1 MKEIALHLLDIAE
14 NSLDAG
20 ATKVE
25 LVIEMTPEGMLEI
38 SILDNGRGMDD
49 ETLKM
54 TSDPFFTSRTTRR
67 VGMGIPL
74 LRQHAELAGGGLEI
88 RSEKEKGTELK
99 AVFVAGHPDIQPL
112 GDIEGCWMIL
122 AATHNEVNIALR
134 CRTPKGDFEI
144 SSEAAKKE
152 LEVEHL
158 NESTLRTELKRLI
171 RNNLSE
177 IGLTDENIDNKLLI
191 S

>member
-1 MKEIALHLLDIAE
+1 MKEIALHMLDIAE
-14 NSLDAG
+14 NSLEAG
-20 ATKVE
+20 ATRVE
-25 LVIEMTPEGMLEI
+25 LVLELSAGGMLEL
-38 SILDNGRGMDD
+38 SILDNGKGMDD

-74 LRQHAELAGGGLEI
+74 LRQHAELAGGGLKI
-88 RSEKEKGTELK
+88 HSEKGKGTELK

-122 AATHNEVNIALR
+122 AAMHNEVNIELR
-134 CRTPKGDFEI
+134 CSTPKGGFAI
-144 SSEAAKKE
+144 SSELARQE

-158 NESTLRTELKRLI
+158 NESSLRTELKRLI
-171 RNNLSE
+171 RNNLAA
-177 IGLTDENIDNKLLI
+177 IGFTDGNIDKTILN

>member
-14 NSLDAG
+14 NSLEAG
-20 ATKVE
+20 ATVVE
-25 LVIEMTPEGMLEI
+25 LVLELTPGGMLEI

-74 LRQHAELAGGGLEI
+74 LRQHAELTGGHVEI
-88 RSEKEKGTELK
+88 RSEKGKGTELK

-112 GDIEGCWMIL
+112 GDIEGCWMML
-122 AATHNEVNIALR
+122 AAFQHEANIVMR
-134 CRTPKGDFEI
+134 CKTPKGDFEI
-144 SSEAAKKE
+144 SSEQAKQELDVERFDKSELKE
-152 LEVEHL
+152 A
-158 NESTLRTELKRLI
+158 LKRLI
-171 RNNLSE
+171 RNNLAA
-177 IGLTDENIDNKLLI
+177 IGFNDGNIDKTLLN

>member
-1 MKEIALHLLDIAE
+1 MKEIALHMLDIAE

-25 LVIEMTPEGMLEI
+25 LVLELTDGGMLEI
-38 SILDNGRGMDD
+38 SILDNGKGMDD

-88 RSEKEKGTELK
+88 HSEKGKGTELK
-99 AVFVAGHPDIQPL
+99 AVFVSGHPDIQPL

-122 AATHNEVNIALR
+122 AATHNDVNIELR
-134 CRTPKGDFEI
+134 CSTPKGDFEI
-144 SSEAAKKE
+144 SSELARQE

-158 NESTLRTELKRLI
+158 NTSSLRTELKRLI
-171 RNNLSE
+171 RNNLAA
-177 IGLTDENIDNKLLI
+177 IGFTDGNIDKTILN